1 MGIFKDIRDAFK
13 FSETQI
19 ITAKNLTRSPI
30 DATVKE
36 LSDNPQ
42 KKKIGNTEYIRF
54 GKYDD
59 VPDTLAALIGK
70 SSTHAGI
77 ISKKAKLIAGNL
89 KYSGAGA
96 TGGGA
101 KAIAWQVFSDNT
113 GGQNYSLDKVF
124 KRMAY
129 LYYAYGGVGLDITF
143 KGKGQIV
150 GIKAVHPRNFR
161 LLLPDSNGVVS
172 QVVIADSFNASG
184 YGAGIYTGKHR
195 IVPMYSPDNKE
206 KEQFIYISNPETSNE
221 FYGLPSYIG
230 ASNFIEA
237 DYEFGVTIKNT
248 AANGF
253 APRISATFFGRN
265 MSDDAKRIFSERFKK
280 NFMQSDGE
288 LVVTSWVRRPE
299 EAPKIDRLNIDNFD
313 ATIKAMSELN
323 DAKILTAHSVTVPS
337 LFGVVTPSKLGVS
350 GSELRDGY
358 SILMVTDILPARKY
372 LLDPLQVL
380 LQHTQFEKIKIDVE
394 NMPLTIIETRGG
406 TNKNGNNQTVKQQ
419 NNG

>member
-1 MGIFKDIRDAFK
+1 MGVFKDIRDAFR

-19 ITAKNLTRSPI
+19 ITAKNITRSPI
-30 DATVKE
+30 DAAVKE

-42 KKKIGNTEYIRF
+42 KKKIGGTEYIRF

-59 VPDTLAALIGK
+59 IPDALAALIGK

-89 KYSGAGA
+89 KYSGSGA
-96 TGGGA
+96 SGGGA
-101 KAIAWQVFSDNT
+101 KAIAWQVFSDNA
-113 GGQNYSLDKVF
+113 GGLNYSLDKVF

-129 LYYAYGGVGLDITF
+129 LYYAYGGVGLLVKF
-143 KGKGQIV
+143 KSKGNLV

-161 LLLPDSNGVVS
+161 LLPPDSDGTIRK
-172 QVVIADSFNASG
+172 VVIADSFNSSG

-195 IVPMYSPDNKE
+195 VVPIYDQKAGD
-206 KEQFIYISNPETSNE
+206 KEQFIYISNPETNNE

-248 AANGF
+248 AGNGF
-253 APRISATFFGRN
+253 APRISATFIGRS
-265 MSDDAKRIFSERFKK
+265 MSDEAKRQFSEKFKR
-280 NFMQSDGE
+280 NFMQADGE

-299 EAPKIDRLNIDNFD
+299 EAPKIDKLDIDNFD

-372 LLDPLQVL
+372 LLDPLQSL
-380 LQHTQFEKIKIDVE
+380 LRNTQFEKIKIEVE

-406 TNKNGNNQTVKQQ
+406 KNTNGDNQTVKEQ